1 MSEEINEKQKTKMS
15 ELIDKEIISIVLD
28 RIDKTREE
36 LFNLKDQIIKE
47 QKINN
52 PDSYTEIQITF
63 LKPLMQPLLSSMA
76 NSLQKLVDKVE
87 ARRAKNKANED
98 TPQSI

>member
-1 MSEEINEKQKTKMS
+1 MSEEINEKQKAKMS
-15 ELIDKEIISIVLD
+15 ELIDREIISIVLD

-63 LKPLMQPLLSSMA
+63 LKPLMQPLLSGIA
-76 NSLQKLVDKVE
+76 NSLQKVVDKVE
-87 ARRAKNKANED
+87 ARRAENKVNED